1 MFNVV
6 KIRHTGP
13 QCVPKAWERLQKT
26 LSRFHFIYIEP
37 QLGNPMLQYL
47 EHLQDTRSLD
57 NDDED
62 EDDEEDEPNIL
73 DYPDAL
79 MSCPFCGRAF
89 DDQDTL
95 VTRGVLLPDNRPR
108 GVA

>member
-1 MFNVV
+1 M
-6 KIRHTGP
+6 I
-13 QCVPKAWERLQKT
+13 
-26 LSRFHFIYIEP
+26 
-37 QLGNPMLQYL
+37 
-47 EHLQDTRSLD
+47 LD
-57 NDDED
+57 RDDE
-62 EDDEEDEPNIL
+62 DEEDEPNIL

-95 VTRGVLLPDNRPR
+95 FTRGVLLPDNRPR